1 MARDYYETLNVD
13 RNASAE
19 EIKKAYRK
27 IAMKYHPD
35 KNPGNKEAEN
45 KFKEAAEA
53 YSVLSDDKKR
63 KTYDQFGPEGLKGTG
78 FGGFGHGMT
87 MEDIFNQFG
96 DIFGRGFGGF
106 GGFEDLFGTGRS
118 DRRRSRTASRAGSDL
133 KIKLHLT
140 LEEISRGITKKV
152 KIKRMESCDLCGG
165 TGAKPGTSTIV
176 CPVCQGS
183 GEVREVKRSF
193 FGQMVNVRP
202 CSNCHGDGR
211 IVEHRCPK
219 CAGDGRIRQERE
231 ISIQVPA
238 GVTTGNYLTMRSEGN
253 VGIRGGSRGD
263 LIVIFNEKPHE
274 YFVRNDDDVFVDVYI
289 TPSEAVLGAEVEVP
303 TLNGRVKLSV
313 PHGTQPGKLLRLNN
327 KGIPH
332 LHRSG
337 RGDQIVRVQVNI
349 PEKISGQ
356 ERNLYKEL
364 SKIESKAF
372 KNNVRYG
379 KIK

>member
-1 MARDYYETLNVD
+1 MARDYYETLNVSK
-13 RNASAE
+13 NASAD

-35 KNPGNKEAEN
+35 RNPGNKEAEN

-63 KTYDQFGPEGLKGTG
+63 KTYDQFGPEGLKGTS
-78 FGGFGHGMT
+78 FGGFGRGMT
-87 MEDIFNQFG
+87 MEDIFSQFG

-106 GGFEDLFGTGRS
+106 GGFEDLFGAGRS
-118 DRRRSRTASRAGSDL
+118 GRQRSRTASRAGSDL
-133 KIKLHLT
+133 KIKLRLT
-140 LEEISRGITKKV
+140 LEEISRGVTKKV
-152 KIKRMESCDLCGG
+152 KIKRMEPCDLCGG

-176 CPVCQGS
+176 CPVCGGT
-183 GEVREVKRSF
+183 GEVREVTRSF

-219 CAGDGRIRQERE
+219 CAGDGRILQVRE
-231 ISIQVPA
+231 ISIQVPT
-238 GVTTGNYLTMRSEGN
+238 GVATDNYLTMQNEGN

-263 LIVIFNEKPHE
+263 LIVIFEEKAHE
-274 YFVRNDDDVFVDVYI
+274 YFIRNDDDVFVDIYI
-289 TPSEAVLGAEVEVP
+289 TPSEAVLGAEIEVP

-313 PHGTQPGKLLRLNN
+313 PHGTQPGKLLRLSN

-364 SKIESKAF
+364 SRVESKAF
-372 KNNVRYG
+372 KNNIRYG
-379 KIK
+379 KIE